1 MLTFEQLQSAI
12 LTEPD
17 KDNLSDGYHSYNEL
31 YDHRRILFS
40 IICAQHPDKAW
51 KSKLHA
57 DGTMFEDMFIV
68 GINTP
73 QGQFTYHY
81 FMDNWDEFPVN
92 ELNRA
97 PEYDGHTPADIVR
110 LRSLVQK
117 PV

>member
-12 LTEPD
+12 LTEPN
-17 KDNLSDGYHSYNEL
+17 KGNLSDGYHTYNEL

-40 IICAQHPDKAW
+40 IICAQHHERAW

-81 FMDNWDEFPVN
+81 FMDN
-92 ELNRA
+92 
-97 PEYDGHTPADIVR
+97 
-110 LRSLVQK
+110 
-117 PV
+117 